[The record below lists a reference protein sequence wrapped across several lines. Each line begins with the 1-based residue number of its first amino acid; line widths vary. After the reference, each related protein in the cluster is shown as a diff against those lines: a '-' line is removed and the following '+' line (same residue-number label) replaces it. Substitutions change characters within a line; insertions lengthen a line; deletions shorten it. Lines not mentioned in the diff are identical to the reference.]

1 MFFLQ
6 TTGQER
12 FHILGR
18 AVRKRHCLTVQRSY
32 SEPEV
37 FFYGLC
43 EASSLHKFLGSAV
56 SFSYNSNSRCVFVSI
71 ISFCSLSLSLFSFF
85 RSCFLSFPF
94 LSFPFLPFP
103 SPSFPFLPLHPPFL
117 PLPSRSFLFLPL
129 PSSSFLPSFLACL
142 LACLLAFFLSFFLSF
157 CLSLSLTILL
167 YSDGFKDS
175 GWKRFQPNVRFES
188 LKQGVRRKTRSTV
201 ILILLEPQAHR

>member
-71 ISFCSLSLSLFSFF
+71 ISFCSLSLSLFFLSFLL
-85 RSCFLSFPF
+85 SFLSFPF
-94 LSFPFLPFP
+94 LSFPFLPLP
-103 SPSFPFLPLHPPFL
+103 SPSFPFTPPSFPFL
-117 PLPSRSFLFLPL
+117 PVPSSSFLFLPL
-129 PSSSFLPSFLACL
+129 PSFLPCL
-142 LACLLAFFLSFFLSF
+142 LACLLSFFLSFFLS
-157 CLSLSLTILL
+157 LSLSHDTIVQR
-167 YSDGFKDS
+167 
-175 GWKRFQPNVRFES
+175 WI
-188 LKQGVRRKTRSTV
+188 QG
-201 ILILLEPQAHR
+201 